1 MKYTLLIS
9 GSGGQGVLSAGVTL
23 AESAAAF
30 CHATYVPWYG
40 AAQRGGVARCT
51 VVLSDKP
58 VISPLPGKY
67 MGLIAMNGEAARNGV
82 SELREG
88 GLLVR
93 NADRCAGQAAAI
105 KAGGVTLLDVPA
117 DSIAAEL
124 GDARMA
130 NNVLTGALLGS
141 LRMVPPKLME
151 KGIEKKMSGSAPEV
165 IERNRAALRAGFAW
179 GADPAHAKHLEQR
192 TASAGRYSMETTT
205 VGEILDTP
213 KLRAIVER
221 LFPQVLDHPLLE
233 AGRTFKFID
242 AVPYMKDM
250 IRDEDLEAF
259 GEALEQAE

>member
-67 MGLIAMNGEAARNGV
+67 MGLIAMNETAAQNSV
-82 SELREG
+82 SELGEG
-88 GLLVR
+88 GLLIR
-93 NADRCAGQAAAI
+93 NSDLCRGKV
-105 KAGGVTLLDVPA
+105 KAGGITLLDVPA
-117 DSIAAEL
+117 DTMAAEL

-130 NNVLTGALLGS
+130 NNVLTGALLGFM
-141 LRMVPPKLME
+141 RAVPPELIE
-151 KGIEKKMSGSAPEV
+151 KGIAKKLSGKPSEV
-165 IERNRAALRAGFAW
+165 IEKNREALRAGFAW
-179 GADPAHAKHLEQR
+179 GADGSHAKRLEQR
-192 TASAGRYSMETTT
+192 AASAGKYSMETTT

-221 LFPQVLDHPLLE
+221 IFPQVLNHPLLE

-250 IRDEDLEAF
+250 IRDEDLDAF